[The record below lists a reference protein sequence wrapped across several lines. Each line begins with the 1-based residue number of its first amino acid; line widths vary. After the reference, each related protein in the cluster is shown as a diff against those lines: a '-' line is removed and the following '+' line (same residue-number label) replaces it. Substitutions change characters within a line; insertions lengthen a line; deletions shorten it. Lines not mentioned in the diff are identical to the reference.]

1 MLRASCTVR
10 TTPDPRYLRW
20 RDTSDRGIPSHS
32 QVSGG
37 RYTRQQDGR
46 MYARCNLHCT
56 IYYLLPQVEGY
67 HPEVQDTQR

>member
-1 MLRASCTVR
+1 MLRVSCTVR
-10 TTPDPRYLRW
+10 TTPDHE
-20 RDTSDRGIPSHS
+20 IPQIEGYHPTAR
-32 QVSGG
+32 VSGG